1 MTKKDRKVGVCIS
14 LQDDLLGLLDQVQK
28 DRKDS
33 TRSATVR
40 VLLLEALGAKSY
52 LGIETKKALGILTMN
67 KSNQGEP
74 NGSSKLT

>member
-14 LQDDLLGLLDQVQK
+14 LPEDLLGLLDQVQK

-33 TRSATVR
+33 SRSDTVR

-67 KSNQGEP
+67 KR
-74 NGSSKLT
+74 